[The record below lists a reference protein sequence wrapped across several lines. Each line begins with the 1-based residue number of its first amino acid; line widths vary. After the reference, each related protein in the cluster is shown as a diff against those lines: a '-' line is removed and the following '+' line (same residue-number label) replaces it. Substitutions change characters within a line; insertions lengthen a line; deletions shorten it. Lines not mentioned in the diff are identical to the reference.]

1 MFQYVETRWQIA
13 VFLTI
18 AALLELSAYDR
29 QALPNSRRFALN
41 AAAAASSI
49 IAMKW
54 HLEGVSPLITGLV

>member
-18 AALLELSAYDR
+18 AALFELSAYDR
-29 QALPNSRRFALN
+29 QARPSGRRFALN
-41 AAAAASSI
+41 ATAGASSI

-54 HLEGVSPLITGLV
+54 YLEGVSPLITGLV